1 MAPARYA
8 PALVAALLSSADAA
22 AAPAG
27 DRAAFA
33 RFQRQHGRSYSS
45 AAEEDSRFAAFRAN
59 LALIEEGNAHG
70 RHGVLGVGPF
80 ADLTESEFLQRYTA
94 PSPPPPASWADAAS
108 YLGEHRAAPGEAL
121 APSIDWVE
129 KGAVTSVKN
138 QRCGNCWT
146 FSAAGSLEGA
156 HQIATG
162 TLTNY
167 SVRHSR
173 PLRRAPPHRM
183 TTHTFN
189 SYPWLNSPEG
199 VDDNLFRRSSIPA
212 RQQPRGT
219 RRSLT

>member
-8 PALVAALLSSADAA
+8 PALVAALLSSVDAA

-27 DRAAFA
+27 DRAAAFA
-33 RFQRQHGRSYSS
+33 RFQGQHGRSYSS
-45 AAEEDSRFAAFRAN
+45 AAEEAARFAAFRAN

-108 YLGEHRAAPGEAL
+108 GYLGEHRAAPGEAL

-189 SYPWLNSPEG
+189 SYPWLKSAGTAPLCSHPER
-199 VDDNLFRRSSIPA
+199 VDDNPC
-212 RQQPRGT
+212 
-219 RRSLT
+219 